1 MDTNDDRAVDV
12 NEFIVFFGRRHI
24 ASVEAAAAGGGG
36 GEGVEVSWLP
46 TQDMTE
52 REGEVLAIADGPV
65 ESAEPTEAVVEKAAK
80 KGGKGGKAKKKKAKK
95 KK

>member
-1 MDTNDDRAVDV
+1 M
-12 NEFIVFFGRRHI
+12 FFGRRHI
-24 ASVEAAAAGGGG
+24 ASVEAAGGG

-65 ESAEPTEAVVEKAAK
+65 ESAEPTEAVESAEPTVKKAAK
-80 KGGKGGKAKKKKAKK
+80 KGGKGGKAKKKKKK
-95 KK
+95 K